1 MSRLDIEDMDRP
13 TVLHIPRSMVSV
25 QQTNLLRVMAKYSKT
40 MPFSLGGPYYIILS
54 GASSQ
59 CLLNYYGCTIT
70 RLYVHMY
77 VCRVL
82 CTYCVFL

>member
-1 MSRLDIEDMDRP
+1 MPRLDIEDMDRP
-13 TVLHIPRSMVSV
+13 TVLLYIRILCSMVSV

-40 MPFSLGGPYYIILS
+40 MPFSLGGPYYIILY

-70 RLYVHMY
+70 RLYVCMY
-77 VCRVL
+77 VCM
-82 CTYCVFL
+82 